1 MALTWE
7 EGPLEGV
14 EGPPMNSLHSVLS
27 PKSMGGSPSARA
39 GDNDTEENAGLGEER
54 GNEEEPS
61 NSPEEK

>member
-14 EGPPMNSLHSVLS
+14 EGPPTNSLHSVLS
-27 PKSMGGSPSARA
+27 PESMGGSPSARA
-39 GDNDTEENAGLGEER
+39 GDNDPEENAGLGEEC

-61 NSPEEK
+61 NSPGEK

>member
-1 MALTWE
+1 MASTWD

-39 GDNDTEENAGLGEER
+39 RDKDTEENAGLGEEH

-61 NSPEEK
+61 DSPGEK